1 MPITWQRM
9 RRDWVF
15 YSADPR
21 YTKRSQ
27 PTPSLMKPA
36 HIFTVLSMTGALLTG
51 AALPLPAKAQ
61 EAPRAVFV
69 TPATPAEKEIQSA
82 GDYAIDRRM
91 LTMMNEVK
99 MALDSGTPQEAVD
112 MCHLTGLATSG
123 AIPGLPRVNAVKF
136 TSLKIR
142 TASNTPDPA
151 DKLALD
157 YFGQVPVAGAAQSH
171 SLVQR
176 IDTPNGDP
184 EWRVYKPVAVTSKC
198 LICHGNPADQSPALR
213 GKLKA
218 IFPEDQALGYKI
230 GEWRGVIRVT
240 VGETPTSLP

>member
-1 MPITWQRM
+1 
-9 RRDWVF
+9 
-15 YSADPR
+15 
-21 YTKRSQ
+21 
-27 PTPSLMKPA
+27 MKPA
-36 HIFTVLSMTGALLTG
+36 SFRIVLGISGALLAG
-51 AALPLPAKAQ
+51 AALPLSAWSQ

-69 TPATPAEKEIQSA
+69 TPATPAEKEIQGV
-82 GDYAIDRRM
+82 GDFAIDRLM
-91 LTMMNEVK
+91 LTMVNEVK
-99 MALDSGTPQEAVD
+99 VALDSGTPQEAVD

-123 AIPGLPRVNAVKF
+123 PIPGLPRINAIKF
-136 TSLKIR
+136 TSQKIR
-142 TASNTPDPA
+142 TSANTPDAA

-157 YFGQVPVAGAAQSH
+157 YFGQTPVVGAAQSH

-176 IDTPNGDP
+176 IDTPNSEP

-218 IFPEDQALGYKI
+218 LFPEDQATGYKV

-240 VGETPTSLP
+240 VGETPSTIP